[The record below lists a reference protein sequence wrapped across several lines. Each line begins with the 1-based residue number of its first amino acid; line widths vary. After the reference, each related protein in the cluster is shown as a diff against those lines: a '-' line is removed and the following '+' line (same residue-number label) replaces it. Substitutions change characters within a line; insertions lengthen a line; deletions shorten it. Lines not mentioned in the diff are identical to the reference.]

1 MDKRDASMQLGVQ
14 VKLHASKHL
23 STALILNGE
32 ITGNNKS
39 IYGNVINSL
48 HTHGKCGAL
57 KTE

>member
-48 HTHGKCGAL
+48 HTHGKSVEL
-57 KTE
+57 